1 MPRARAWSAAV
12 AAGAVAALVAL
23 GVVGAPA
30 QATSSSPPP
39 SGSSSSSGPV
49 LRVGMTS
56 GIDNPNIWALNSAT
70 EFEAVTLQYD
80 MLMKYSDVDLTAA
93 PGIATGCDPN
103 ADRTVWTC
111 KIRPGLKW
119 SDGVPLTSKDV
130 AFSYKFAIDK
140 EMPYFSGYF
149 PEGTTFETPDDT
161 TLIWKSPTPTNGPNV
176 PAWVYVAPEHVWAKY
191 ADKDLKEITSVKV
204 LPNVASGPFVMTTA
218 VDGQSW
224 TFERNPNFW
233 GPKPA
238 YQTIV
243 FQLFTNQEAMV
254 QALKNGQIDIAD
266 GLEPALLPA
275 VEKLSNVAIQK
286 VVSDWW
292 VNMAFN
298 FGGQGPASK
307 PLPALQDLQV
317 RKAIE
322 MAIDK
327 QKIVDTVYPGAASPG
342 ETVVRPLSVYW
353 HLDVPDD
360 KVVKYDPQAAN
371 ALLDQAGYPKGA
383 DGVRTDPKTG
393 QPLVMRMPTSDDTQG
408 STAVGQLIA
417 GFLKQIGIT
426 VKVQPVTAGKM
437 YDIQQSGDF
446 DAYIWYW
453 SGDPDP
459 NYQLSVFTSGS
470 CKDLSDGC
478 FTDPAYDALFEKQNT
493 TLDPEQ
499 RLPIVKEAQQ
509 YLYDHIPGIVVAY
522 PNAIEAYR
530 TDKVTGLTAT
540 PAKVGYLMPSYV
552 YTSMV
557 TAKPAEASA
566 SGSGSSSSGG
576 IPVWVWAAVAAVV
589 VVGAV
594 LLLRRR
600 GAGDDE
606 AETD

>member
-576 IPVWVWAAVAAVV
+576 IPVWGWAAVAAVV

>member
-12 AAGAVAALVAL
+12 AAGAVAALVVL

-30 QATSSSPPP
+30 QAISSSPPP

>member
-1 MPRARAWSAAV
+1 MSSARTWSAAL
-12 AAGAVAALVAL
+12 AAGALVTLAALGA
-23 GVVGAPA
+23 VGAPA
-30 QATSSSPPP
+30 QAASSSPSP
-39 SGSSSSSGPV
+39 SGSGSGPV

-93 PGIATGCDPN
+93 PGIATGCDPS
-103 ADRTVWTC
+103 ADRRVWTC
-111 KIRPGLKW
+111 TIRPGLKW

-130 AFSYKFAIDK
+130 AFTYRFAIDK

-566 SGSGSSSSGG
+566 SGSGSGSSSGG
-576 IPVWVWAAVAAVV
+576 IPVWVWAIVALVV
-589 VVGAV
+589 VVGVV
-594 LLLRRR
+594 LALRRR

>member
-1 MPRARAWSAAV
+1 MRVRRLAPLLAAAF
-12 AAGAVAALVAL
+12 AAMSLLPAA
-23 GVVGAPA
+23 A
-30 QATSSSPPP
+30 QAASSSPSASP
-39 SGSSSSSGPV
+39 SGSGAADGPV

-93 PGIATGCDPN
+93 PGLATGCDPS
-103 ADRTVWTC
+103 ADRRVWTC
-111 KIRPGLKW
+111 TLRPGLKW
-119 SDGVPLTSKDV
+119 SDGLPLTSKDV
-130 AFSYKFAIDK
+130 AFSYRFAIDK

-161 TLIWKSPTPTNGPNV
+161 TLIWKSPEPTNGPTV

-191 ADKDLKEITSVKV
+191 ADKDLKEITSAKV
-204 LPNVASGPFVMTTA
+204 LPNVASGPYVMTKA

-224 TFERNPNFW
+224 TFERNPYFW
-233 GPKPA
+233 GDKPA

-243 FQLFTNQEAMV
+243 FSLFTNQEAMV

-275 VEKLSNVAIQK
+275 VEKLPDVAIQK

-298 FGGQGPASK
+298 FGGQGSSSK

-327 QKIVDTVYPGAASPG
+327 QKIVDTVYPDAASPG
-342 ETVVRPLSVYW
+342 TTVVRPLSVYW
-353 HLDVPDD
+353 HLDVPED
-360 KVVKYDPQAAN
+360 KIVRYDPAAAN
-371 ALLDQAGYPKGA
+371 AMLDQAGYTKGS
-383 DGVRTDPKTG
+383 DGVRTDPKTR
-393 QPLVMRMPTSDDTQG
+393 QPLIIRLPTSDDTAG

-459 NYQLSVFTSGS
+459 NYQLSVFTSGE
-470 CKDLSDGC
+470 CKNLSDGC
-478 FTDPAYDALFEKQNT
+478 YSDPTYDALFEKQRT
-493 TLDPEQ
+493 TLDPAL

-509 YLYDHIPGIVVAY
+509 YLYDHVPGIVVAY

-530 TDKVTGLTAT
+530 TDKVANLTAT
-540 PAKVGYLMPSYV
+540 PAKVGYLMPSYT

-557 TAKPAEASA
+557 TAKPAEAAA
-566 SGSGSSSSGG
+566 SGSGSSTTSGG
-576 IPVWVWAAVAAVV
+576 IPAWVWAVAAVV
-589 VVGAV
+589 VVAGVV
-594 LLLRRR
+594 LVLRRR
-600 GAGDDE
+600 GDGDDE

>member
-1 MPRARAWSAAV
+1 MRVRRLAPLLAAAF
-12 AAGAVAALVAL
+12 AAMSLLPAA
-23 GVVGAPA
+23 A
-30 QATSSSPPP
+30 QAASSSPSASP
-39 SGSSSSSGPV
+39 SGSGAASGPV

-93 PGIATGCDPN
+93 PGLATGCDPS
-103 ADRTVWTC
+103 ADRRVWTC
-111 KIRPGLKW
+111 TLRPGLKW
-119 SDGVPLTSKDV
+119 SDGLPLTSKDV
-130 AFSYKFAIDK
+130 AFSYRFAIDK

-161 TLIWKSPTPTNGPNV
+161 TLIWKSPEPTNGPTV

-191 ADKDLKEITSVKV
+191 ADKDLKEITSAKV
-204 LPNVASGPFVMTTA
+204 LPNVASGPYVMTKA

-224 TFERNPNFW
+224 TFERNPYFW
-233 GPKPA
+233 GDKPA

-243 FQLFTNQEAMV
+243 FSLFTNQEAMV

-275 VEKLSNVAIQK
+275 VEKLPDVAIQK

-298 FGGQGPASK
+298 FGGQGSSSK

-327 QKIVDTVYPGAASPG
+327 QKIVDTVYPDAASPG
-342 ETVVRPLSVYW
+342 TTVVRPLSVYW
-353 HLDVPDD
+353 HLDVPED
-360 KVVKYDPQAAN
+360 KIVRYDPAAAN
-371 ALLDQAGYPKGA
+371 AMLDQAGYTKGS
-383 DGVRTDPKTG
+383 DGVRTDPKTR
-393 QPLVMRMPTSDDTQG
+393 QPLIIRLPTSDDTAG
-408 STAVGQLIA
+408 SAAVGQLIA

-459 NYQLSVFTSGS
+459 NYQLSVFTSGE
-470 CKDLSDGC
+470 CKNLSDGC
-478 FTDPAYDALFEKQNT
+478 YSDPTYDALFEKQRT
-493 TLDPEQ
+493 TLDPAL

-509 YLYDHIPGIVVAY
+509 YLYDHVPGIVVAY

-530 TDKVTGLTAT
+530 TDKVANLTAT
-540 PAKVGYLMPSYV
+540 PAKVGYLMPSYT

-557 TAKPAEASA
+557 TAKPAEAAA
-566 SGSGSSSSGG
+566 SGSGSSTTSGG
-576 IPVWVWAAVAAVV
+576 IPAWVWAVAAVV
-589 VVGAV
+589 VVAGVV
-594 LLLRRR
+594 LVLRRR
-600 GAGDDE
+600 GDGDDE

>member
-1 MPRARAWSAAV
+1 MRVRRLAPLLAAAF
-12 AAGAVAALVAL
+12 AAMSLLPAA
-23 GVVGAPA
+23 A
-30 QATSSSPPP
+30 QAASSSPSASP
-39 SGSSSSSGPV
+39 SGSGAAGGPV

-93 PGIATGCDPN
+93 PGLATGCDPS
-103 ADRTVWTC
+103 ADRRVWTC
-111 KIRPGLKW
+111 TLRPGLKW
-119 SDGVPLTSKDV
+119 SDGLPLTSKDV
-130 AFSYKFAIDK
+130 AFSYRFAIDK

-161 TLIWKSPTPTNGPNV
+161 TLIWKSPEPTNGPTV

-191 ADKDLKEITSVKV
+191 ADKDLKEITSAKV
-204 LPNVASGPFVMTTA
+204 LPNVASGPYVMTRA

-224 TFERNPNFW
+224 TFERNPYFW
-233 GPKPA
+233 GDKPA

-243 FQLFTNQEAMV
+243 FSLFTNQEAMV

-275 VEKLSNVAIQK
+275 VEKLPDVAIQK

-298 FGGQGPASK
+298 FGGQGSSSK

-327 QKIVDTVYPGAASPG
+327 QKIVDTVYPDAASPG
-342 ETVVRPLSVYW
+342 TTVVRPLSVYW
-353 HLDVPDD
+353 HLDVPED
-360 KVVKYDPQAAN
+360 KIVRYDPAAAN
-371 ALLDQAGYPKGA
+371 AMLDQAGYTKGS
-383 DGVRTDPKTG
+383 DGVRTDPKTR
-393 QPLVMRMPTSDDTQG
+393 QPLIIRLPTSDDTAG

-459 NYQLSVFTSGS
+459 NYQLSVFTSGE
-470 CKDLSDGC
+470 CKNLSDGC
-478 FTDPAYDALFEKQNT
+478 YSDPTYDALFEKQRT
-493 TLDPEQ
+493 TLDPAL

-509 YLYDHIPGIVVAY
+509 YLYDHVPGIVVAY

-530 TDKVTGLTAT
+530 RDKVANLTAT
-540 PAKVGYLMPSYV
+540 PAKVGYLMPSYT

-557 TAKPAEASA
+557 TAKPAEAAA
-566 SGSGSSSSGG
+566 SGSGSSTTSGG
-576 IPVWVWAAVAAVV
+576 IPAWVWAVAAVV
-589 VVGAV
+589 VVAGVV
-594 LLLRRR
+594 LVLRRR
-600 GAGDDE
+600 GDGDDE

>member
-1 MPRARAWSAAV
+1 MSSARTWPAAL
-12 AAGAVAALVAL
+12 AAGAAAVLVTL
-23 GVVGAPA
+23 GVAGVPA
-30 QATSSSPPP
+30 AATSSSPAP
-39 SGSSSSSGPV
+39 SGSSAGPV

-161 TLIWKSPTPTNGPNV
+161 TLIWKSPEPTNGPNV

-191 ADKDLKEITSVKV
+191 ADKDLKEITAAKV

-342 ETVVRPLSVYW
+342 QTVVRPLSVFW

-360 KVVKYDPQAAN
+360 KVVKYDPDAAN
-371 ALLDQAGYPKGA
+371 ALLDQAGYPKGS

-459 NYQLSVFTSGS
+459 NYQLSVFTSGA

-478 FTDPAYDALFEKQNT
+478 FSDPAYDALFEKQHS

-566 SGSGSSSSGG
+566 SGSSSSSGG

-594 LLLRRR
+594 VLLRRR

>member
-1 MPRARAWSAAV
+1 MSSARTWSAAL
-12 AAGAVAALVAL
+12 AAGAVAVLVTL
-23 GVVGAPA
+23 GVAGVPA
-30 QATSSSPPP
+30 QAASSSPAP
-39 SGSSSSSGPV
+39 SGSSAGPV

-161 TLIWKSPTPTNGPNV
+161 TLIWKSPEPTNGPNV

-191 ADKDLKEITSVKV
+191 ADKDLKEITAAKV

-342 ETVVRPLSVYW
+342 QTVVRPLSVFW

-360 KVVKYDPQAAN
+360 KVVKYDPDAAN
-371 ALLDQAGYPKGA
+371 ALLDQAGYPKGS

-393 QPLVMRMPTSDDTQG
+393 QPLVIRMPTSDDTQG

-459 NYQLSVFTSGS
+459 NYQLSVFTSGA

-478 FTDPAYDALFEKQNT
+478 FSDPAYDALFEKQHS

-566 SGSGSSSSGG
+566 SGSSSSSGG

-594 LLLRRR
+594 VLLRRR

>member
-1 MPRARAWSAAV
+1 MSSARTWPAAL
-12 AAGAVAALVAL
+12 AAGAAAVLVTL
-23 GVVGAPA
+23 GVAGVPA
-30 QATSSSPPP
+30 AATSSSPAP
-39 SGSSSSSGPV
+39 SGSSAGPV

-161 TLIWKSPTPTNGPNV
+161 TLIWKSPEPTNGPNV

-191 ADKDLKEITSVKV
+191 ADKDLKEITAAKV

-342 ETVVRPLSVYW
+342 QTVVRPLSVFW

-360 KVVKYDPQAAN
+360 KVVKYDPDAAN
-371 ALLDQAGYPKGA
+371 ALLDQAGYPKGS

-459 NYQLSVFTSGS
+459 NYQLSVFTSGA

-478 FTDPAYDALFEKQNT
+478 FSDPAYDALFEKQHS

-566 SGSGSSSSGG
+566 SGSTTSSGG

-594 LLLRRR
+594 VLVRRR

>member
-1 MPRARAWSAAV
+1 MSSARTWSAAL
-12 AAGAVAALVAL
+12 AAGALVTLAALGA
-23 GVVGAPA
+23 VGAPA
-30 QATSSSPPP
+30 QAASSSPSP
-39 SGSSSSSGPV
+39 SGSGSGPV

-93 PGIATGCDPN
+93 PGIATGCDPS
-103 ADRTVWTC
+103 ADRRVWTC
-111 KIRPGLKW
+111 TIRPGLKW

-130 AFSYKFAIDK
+130 AFTYRFAIDK

-149 PEGTTFETPDDT
+149 TEGVTFETPDDT
-161 TLIWKSPTPTNGPNV
+161 TLIWKSPEPTNGPNV
-176 PAWVYVAPEHVWAKY
+176 PAWVYIAPEHVWGAY
-191 ADKDLKEITSVKV
+191 ADKDIKEITSAKV
-204 LPNVASGPFVMTTA
+204 LPNVASGPFIMTKA

-233 GPKPA
+233 GDKPA

-286 VVSDWW
+286 VESDWW

-298 FGGQGPASK
+298 FGGQGAASK
-307 PLPALQDLQV
+307 PLPALKDLQV

-327 QKIVDTVYPGAASPG
+327 QKIVDTVYPGAAEPG
-342 ETVVRPLSVYW
+342 TTVIRPLSVFW

-360 KVVKYDPQAAN
+360 KVVRFDPAAAN
-371 ALLDQAGYPKGA
+371 GLLDQAGYPKGS
-383 DGVRTDPKTG
+383 DGVRTDPRTG
-393 QPLVMRMPTSDDTQG
+393 QPLVIRLPVSDDTAG

-459 NYQLSVFTSGS
+459 NYQLSVFTSGE
-470 CKDLSDGC
+470 CKNLSDGC
-478 FTDPAYDALFEKQNT
+478 FNDPAYDALFEKQRS

-509 YLYDHIPGIVVAY
+509 YLYDHLPGIVVAY

-530 TDKVTGLTAT
+530 TDKVANLTAT
-540 PAKVGYLMPSYV
+540 PAKVGYLMPSYT

-557 TAKPAEASA
+557 TAKPAETTA
-566 SGSGSSSSGG
+566 SGTGSSASSGG
-576 IPVWVWAAVAAVV
+576 IPPWVWAAVAAVV

-594 LLLRRR
+594 VLVRRR

>member
-1 MPRARAWSAAV
+1 MRVRRLVPLLAAAIAAAV
-12 AAGAVAALVAL
+12 LVPGA
-23 GVVGAPA
+23 A
-30 QATSSSPPP
+30 QATSSSPPASP
-39 SGSSSSSGPV
+39 SVSGSGSGPV

-111 KIRPGLKW
+111 KLRPGLKW

-130 AFSYKFAIDK
+130 AFSYRFAIDK

-149 PEGTTFETPDDT
+149 TEGTTFETPDDT
-161 TLIWKSPTPTNGPNV
+161 TLIWKSPTPTNGPSV

-191 ADKDLKEITSVKV
+191 ADKDLKEITAAKV
-204 LPNVASGPFVMTTA
+204 LPNVSSGPFTMTKA

-224 TFERNPNFW
+224 TFERNPYFW

-298 FGGQGPASK
+298 FGGQGAASK
-307 PLPALQDLQV
+307 PLPALKDLQV

-342 ETVVRPLSVYW
+342 TTVVRPLSVYW
-353 HLDVPDD
+353 HLDIPDD

-371 ALLDQAGYPKGA
+371 ALLDQAGYPKGT

-393 QPLVMRMPTSDDTQG
+393 QPLVIRMPTSDDTQG

-459 NYQLSVFTSGS
+459 NYQLSVFTSGE
-470 CKDLSDGC
+470 CKNLSDGC
-478 FTDPAYDALFEKQNT
+478 FADPAYDALFEKQNK
-493 TLDPEQ
+493 TLDPTE

-530 TDKVTGLTAT
+530 TDKVTNLTAT

-566 SGSGSSSSGG
+566 SGSGSGSSSGG
-576 IPVWVWAAVAAVV
+576 IPVWVWAIVALVV
-589 VVGAV
+589 VVGVVVA
-594 LLLRRR
+594 LRRR